1 MILRMALLGAVL
13 FAPLVKSEPVTLAGI
28 NLDMSLKNRL
38 STLARDGFACTKR
51 KTAPYQGYYE
61 CNKQKANI
69 VFSQTEMFLNC
80 AALGNCNQDLEEL
93 AQTVMSQNAIE
104 RMEPT
109 VFYRS
114 IGKVRWYCGRNEASA
129 SKVCVQQMVSIDRE
143 MVEIERL
150 TNDPTVVDFMLS
162 RRVPHIHVQKLLQLD
177 T

>member
-51 KTAPYQGYYE
+51 KTAPYQGYHE

-104 RMEPT
+104 RMEPI

-129 SKVCVQQMVSIDRE
+129 SRVCVQQMVSIDRE